1 MMRISVHA
9 EGISVWTVFFM
20 RRLTKNLCVCLMIVF
35 FFWFGTL
42 VLDREILG
50 TELIRLHIA
59 ADSDSVGNHQIL
71 QRAQSAILKS
81 LEEELG
87 NVSDIKQAEEYLRQK
102 LPYIRSLAETVLE
115 ELGCGDTVRVDLCRE
130 ASYERTSDFW
140 ILPAG
145 VYQSLRVVIGDGVGE
160 SLWSVVYP
168 DASCEGTGTQ
178 KNAVSVDS
186 EVPESLPNFL
196 AAGEEYGL
204 RLIALDILGRLQN
217 LLFRA

>member
-87 NVSDIKQAEEYLRQK
+87 NVSDIKQ
-102 LPYIRSLAETVLE
+102 
-115 ELGCGDTVRVDLCRE
+115 
-130 ASYERTSDFW
+130 
-140 ILPAG
+140 
-145 VYQSLRVVIGDGVGE
+145 IG
-160 SLWSVVYP
+160 
-168 DASCEGTGTQ
+168 
-178 KNAVSVDS
+178 
-186 EVPESLPNFL
+186 
-196 AAGEEYGL
+196 
-204 RLIALDILGRLQN
+204 
-217 LLFRA
+217 RAHV